1 MTLITGSKT
10 MFDFVEKL
18 NYINLYYVQDPN
30 KVLSDISNLQN
41 VPIIC
46 QKKNKKI
53 VRKIPDMGGD
63 GENLG
68 KLVDLLNELQ
78 PEPSQLDYIIED
90 YLTFFDV

>member
-1 MTLITGSKT
+1 MCSFFTKSVIDLEYRLSKSQGKYQNSY
-10 MFDFVEKL
+10 DIE
-18 NYINLYYVQDPN
+18 I
-30 KVLSDISNLQN
+30 SD
-41 VPIIC
+41 
-46 QKKNKKI
+46 NKKT

>member
-1 MTLITGSKT
+1 MCSFFTKSVIDLEYRLSKSQGKYQN
-10 MFDFVEKL
+10 FYDIE
-18 NYINLYYVQDPN
+18 I
-30 KVLSDISNLQN
+30 SD
-41 VPIIC
+41 
-46 QKKNKKI
+46 NKKI

>member
-1 MTLITGSKT
+1 MCNFFTKSVIDLEYRLSKSQGKYQNSY
-10 MFDFVEKL
+10 DIE
-18 NYINLYYVQDPN
+18 I
-30 KVLSDISNLQN
+30 SD
-41 VPIIC
+41 
-46 QKKNKKI
+46 NKKI

>member
-1 MTLITGSKT
+1 MCSFFTKSVIDLEYKLSKSQGKYQNSY
-10 MFDFVEKL
+10 DIE
-18 NYINLYYVQDPN
+18 I
-30 KVLSDISNLQN
+30 SD
-41 VPIIC
+41 
-46 QKKNKKI
+46 NKKI

>member
-1 MTLITGSKT
+1 MCSFFTKS
-10 MFDFVEKL
+10 V
-18 NYINLYYVQDPN
+18 INLDYR
-30 KVLSDISNLQN
+30 LSKSQGKYQNSYDIEISD
-41 VPIIC
+41 
-46 QKKNKKI
+46 NKKI

>member
-1 MTLITGSKT
+1 MCSFFTKSVIDLEYRLSKSQGKYQNSY
-10 MFDFVEKL
+10 DIE
-18 NYINLYYVQDPN
+18 
-30 KVLSDISNLQN
+30 ISN
-41 VPIIC
+41 
-46 QKKNKKI
+46 NKKI

>member
-1 MTLITGSKT
+1 MCSFFTKSVIDLEYRLSKSQGKYQN
-10 MFDFVEKL
+10 FYDIE
-18 NYINLYYVQDPN
+18 I
-30 KVLSDISNLQN
+30 SD
-41 VPIIC
+41 
-46 QKKNKKI
+46 NKKI

-63 GENLG
+63 GENPG

>member
-1 MTLITGSKT
+1 MCSFFTKSVIDLEYRLSKSQGKYQNSY
-10 MFDFVEKL
+10 D
-18 NYINLYYVQDPN
+18 I
-30 KVLSDISNLQN
+30 DISD
-41 VPIIC
+41 
-46 QKKNKKI
+46 NKKI

>member
-1 MTLITGSKT
+1 MCSFFTKSVIDLEYRLSKS
-10 MFDFVEKL
+10 
-18 NYINLYYVQDPN
+18 QDKYQN
-30 KVLSDISNLQN
+30 SYDIEISD
-41 VPIIC
+41 
-46 QKKNKKI
+46 NKKI

>member
-1 MTLITGSKT
+1 MCSFFTKSVIDLEYRLSKSQGKYQNSYGI
-10 MFDFVEKL
+10 E
-18 NYINLYYVQDPN
+18 I
-30 KVLSDISNLQN
+30 SD
-41 VPIIC
+41 
-46 QKKNKKI
+46 NKKI

>member
-1 MTLITGSKT
+1 MCSFFTKSVIDLEYRLIKSQGKYQNSY
-10 MFDFVEKL
+10 DIE
-18 NYINLYYVQDPN
+18 I
-30 KVLSDISNLQN
+30 SD
-41 VPIIC
+41 
-46 QKKNKKI
+46 NKKV

>member
-1 MTLITGSKT
+1 MCSFFTKSVIDLEYRLSKSQGKYQNSY
-10 MFDFVEKL
+10 DIE
-18 NYINLYYVQDPN
+18 I
-30 KVLSDISNLQN
+30 SD
-41 VPIIC
+41 
-46 QKKNKKI
+46 NKKI
-53 VRKIPDMGGD
+53 VRKIPDM

>member
-1 MTLITGSKT
+1 MCSFFTKSVIDLEYRLSKSQGKYQNSY
-10 MFDFVEKL
+10 DIE
-18 NYINLYYVQDPN
+18 I
-30 KVLSDISNLQN
+30 SD
-41 VPIIC
+41 
-46 QKKNKKI
+46 NKKI

-90 YLTFFDV
+90 YLTFFDI

>member
-1 MTLITGSKT
+1 MIDLEYRLSKSQGKYQN
-10 MFDFVEKL
+10 FYDIE
-18 NYINLYYVQDPN
+18 I
-30 KVLSDISNLQN
+30 SD
-41 VPIIC
+41 
-46 QKKNKKI
+46 NKKI

>member
-1 MTLITGSKT
+1 MCSFFTKSVIDLEYRLSKSQSKYQNSY
-10 MFDFVEKL
+10 DIE
-18 NYINLYYVQDPN
+18 I
-30 KVLSDISNLQN
+30 SD
-41 VPIIC
+41 
-46 QKKNKKI
+46 NKKI

>member
-1 MTLITGSKT
+1 MCSFFTKSVIDLEYRLSKSQSKYQNSY
-10 MFDFVEKL
+10 DIE
-18 NYINLYYVQDPN
+18 ISDN
-30 KVLSDISNLQN
+30 KI
-41 VPIIC
+41 
-46 QKKNKKI
+46 I

>member
-1 MTLITGSKT
+1 MCSFFIKSVIDLEYRLSKSQGKYQN
-10 MFDFVEKL
+10 FYDIE
-18 NYINLYYVQDPN
+18 I
-30 KVLSDISNLQN
+30 SD
-41 VPIIC
+41 
-46 QKKNKKI
+46 NKKI

>member
-1 MTLITGSKT
+1 MCSFFTKSVIDLEYKLSKSQGKYQN
-10 MFDFVEKL
+10 FYDIE
-18 NYINLYYVQDPN
+18 I
-30 KVLSDISNLQN
+30 SD
-41 VPIIC
+41 
-46 QKKNKKI
+46 NKKI

>member
-1 MTLITGSKT
+1 MCSFFTKS
-10 MFDFVEKL
+10 V
-18 NYINLYYVQDPN
+18 INLEYRLSKSQDKYQN
-30 KVLSDISNLQN
+30 SYDIEISD
-41 VPIIC
+41 
-46 QKKNKKI
+46 NKKI

>member
-1 MTLITGSKT
+1 MCSFFTKS
-10 MFDFVEKL
+10 V
-18 NYINLYYVQDPN
+18 INLEYR
-30 KVLSDISNLQN
+30 LSKSQGKYQNSYDIEISD
-41 VPIIC
+41 
-46 QKKNKKI
+46 NKKI

-90 YLTFFDV
+90 YLTFFDI

>member
-1 MTLITGSKT
+1 MCSFFTKSVIDLEYRLSKSQGKYQNSYNI
-10 MFDFVEKL
+10 E
-18 NYINLYYVQDPN
+18 I
-30 KVLSDISNLQN
+30 SD
-41 VPIIC
+41 
-46 QKKNKKI
+46 NKKI

>member
-1 MTLITGSKT
+1 MCSFFTKS
-10 MFDFVEKL
+10 V
-18 NYINLYYVQDPN
+18 INLEYR
-30 KVLSDISNLQN
+30 LSKSQGKNQNSYDIEISD
-41 VPIIC
+41 
-46 QKKNKKI
+46 NKKI

>member
-1 MTLITGSKT
+1 MCSFFTKS
-10 MFDFVEKL
+10 V
-18 NYINLYYVQDPN
+18 INLEYRLSKSQDKYQN
-30 KVLSDISNLQN
+30 SYDIEISD
-41 VPIIC
+41 
-46 QKKNKKI
+46 NKKI

-63 GENLG
+63 GENPG

>member
-1 MTLITGSKT
+1 MCSFFTKSVIYLEYRLSKSQGKYQNSY
-10 MFDFVEKL
+10 DIE
-18 NYINLYYVQDPN
+18 I
-30 KVLSDISNLQN
+30 SD
-41 VPIIC
+41 
-46 QKKNKKI
+46 NKKI

-63 GENLG
+63 GEKLG

>member
-1 MTLITGSKT
+1 MCSFFTKSVIDLEYRLSKSQGKYQNSY
-10 MFDFVEKL
+10 DIE
-18 NYINLYYVQDPN
+18 I
-30 KVLSDISNLQN
+30 SD
-41 VPIIC
+41 
-46 QKKNKKI
+46 NKKI
-53 VRKIPDMGGD
+53 VRKIPDMGSD

>member
-1 MTLITGSKT
+1 MCSFFTKSVIDLEYRLSKSQGKYQNSY
-10 MFDFVEKL
+10 DIE
-18 NYINLYYVQDPN
+18 I
-30 KVLSDISNLQN
+30 SD
-41 VPIIC
+41 
-46 QKKNKKI
+46 NKKI

>member
-1 MTLITGSKT
+1 MCSFFTKSVIDLEYRLSKSQG
-10 MFDFVEKL
+10 KYQ
-18 NYINLYYVQDPN
+18 NSY
-30 KVLSDISNLQN
+30 DIEILD
-41 VPIIC
+41 
-46 QKKNKKI
+46 NKKI

>member
-1 MTLITGSKT
+1 MCSFFTKSVIDLEYRLSKSQGKYQNSY
-10 MFDFVEKL
+10 DIE
-18 NYINLYYVQDPN
+18 I
-30 KVLSDISNLQN
+30 SD
-41 VPIIC
+41 
-46 QKKNKKI
+46 NKKI
-53 VRKIPDMGGD
+53 VRKIPDMGGN

>member
-1 MTLITGSKT
+1 MCSFCTKSVIDLEYRLSKSQGKYQNSY
-10 MFDFVEKL
+10 DIE
-18 NYINLYYVQDPN
+18 I
-30 KVLSDISNLQN
+30 SD
-41 VPIIC
+41 
-46 QKKNKKI
+46 NKKI

>member
-1 MTLITGSKT
+1 MCSFFTKSVIDLEYRISKSQGKYQNSY
-10 MFDFVEKL
+10 DIE
-18 NYINLYYVQDPN
+18 I
-30 KVLSDISNLQN
+30 SD
-41 VPIIC
+41 
-46 QKKNKKI
+46 NKKI

>member
-1 MTLITGSKT
+1 MCSFFTKS
-10 MFDFVEKL
+10 V
-18 NYINLYYVQDPN
+18 INLEYR
-30 KVLSDISNLQN
+30 LSKSQGKYQNFYDIEISD
-41 VPIIC
+41 
-46 QKKNKKI
+46 NKKI

>member
-1 MTLITGSKT
+1 MEYRLSKSQGKYQN
-10 MFDFVEKL
+10 FYDIE
-18 NYINLYYVQDPN
+18 I
-30 KVLSDISNLQN
+30 SD
-41 VPIIC
+41 
-46 QKKNKKI
+46 NKKI

>member
-1 MTLITGSKT
+1 MCSFFTKS
-10 MFDFVEKL
+10 V
-18 NYINLYYVQDPN
+18 INLEYR
-30 KVLSDISNLQN
+30 LSKSQGKYQNFYDIE
-41 VPIIC
+41 ITD
-46 QKKNKKI
+46 NKKI

>member
-1 MTLITGSKT
+1 MCSFFTKSVIDLEYRLSKSQSKYQNSY
-10 MFDFVEKL
+10 DIE
-18 NYINLYYVQDPN
+18 I
-30 KVLSDISNLQN
+30 SD
-41 VPIIC
+41 
-46 QKKNKKI
+46 NKKI

-63 GENLG
+63 GENPG